1 MAEHNVLKRSI
12 KPLSAIFLV
21 VSAIVGSGIYK
32 KVAPMMD
39 QLHSPALVLLCWTL
53 AGVLSLMGALSS
65 AELAAMM
72 PGSGGEYIYFN
83 KIYGR
88 FFSFIYGWASLAVM
102 KTATIAALAYVFSES
117 LHEIV
122 PQLHSLGGT
131 SIKITAS
138 LLIIVLSYVNY
149 RGVSF
154 GEKLSSYFIAGIV
167 LSILAFVVL
176 ALFSGKGEAAHFTQV
191 HEQAPTGWPLF
202 AAMFAASLSAF
213 WGYEGWNNI
222 GFIGEEVNNPQRNLP
237 LALGIGTLI
246 VIVLYLLIN
255 AVYLFILPP
264 AQIEA
269 LGTNQIAAVETSRVL
284 GGNIGAVLLSILIV
298 LTTFN
303 CTNGT
308 ILMSARIFY
317 AMGRDG
323 LFLKKTAI
331 IHPVYHTPSFSILI
345 QAIWSIVL
353 VWSGS
358 FDALTDLLVFA
369 SFLFYGAA
377 AFGVILFRK
386 NKMPR
391 PYKVPLWIPAIF
403 SAFCFLLVVVS
414 AINEPVQALTGLLL
428 ILSGVPVYFYYT
440 RHTISNQPKL

>member
-1 MAEHNVLKRSI
+1 MNENTLKRSI
-12 KPLSAIFLV
+12 KPLSAVFLV

-39 QLHSPALVLLCWTL
+39 QLHSPTLVLLCWTL

-65 AELAAMM
+65 AELASMM

-83 KIYGR
+83 KIYGK

-117 LHEIV
+117 LHEII
-122 PQLHSLGGT
+122 PQIHSLGGV
-131 SIKITAS
+131 SIKIIAS

-154 GEKLSSYFIAGIV
+154 GEKLSRYFIAGIV
-167 LSILAFVVL
+167 LSILAFVIL
-176 ALFSGKGEAAHFTQV
+176 AVFSGKGSTEHFTQTAV
-191 HEQAPTGWPLF
+191 SAPAGWQLF

-255 AVYLFILPP
+255 AVYLFILAP

-269 LGTNQIAAVETSRVL
+269 LGVNQIAAVETSRVL
-284 GGNIGAVLLSILIV
+284 GGNIGAILLSVLIV

-308 ILMSARIFY
+308 ILMSARIFF

-323 LFLKKTAI
+323 LFLKKAAI
-331 IHPVYHTPSFSILI
+331 IHPVYNTPSFSILI
-345 QAIWSIVL
+345 QAVWSIVL

-369 SFLFYGAA
+369 SFFFYGAA

-386 NKMPR
+386 NKMER

-414 AINEPVQALTGLLL
+414 AVNQPVQALTGLLL
-428 ILSGVPVYFYYT
+428 ILSGVPVYWYYT
-440 RHTISNQPKL
+440 KMVKSDL